1 MAKSSKQSFVQ
12 SVGNFAAQISNA
24 TGAGGKVTLFTVGSE
39 RGDDEELRALQIS
52 NTDAAAIV
60 VNFYVQIA
68 GTHVDVLVGSVSAAA
83 GTTTDCRNTV
93 ALAGLFQHDV
103 NGNRVHYMQ
112 KMHTWKVAAVTAP
125 AVGSTLDIFG
135 VTGKF

>member
-1 MAKSSKQSFVQ
+1 MAKSSQQSFVQ

-68 GTHVDVLVGSVSAAA
+68 GTHVDVLVGSVSA
-83 GTTTDCRNTV
+83 GT
-93 ALAGLFQHDV
+93 LE
-103 NGNRVHYMQ
+103 
-112 KMHTWKVAAVTAP
+112 
-125 AVGSTLDIFG
+125 
-135 VTGKF
+135 

>member
-1 MAKSSKQSFVQ
+1 M
-12 SVGNFAAQISNA
+12 
-24 TGAGGKVTLFTVGSE
+24 
-39 RGDDEELRALQIS
+39 QIS
-52 NTDAAAIV
+52 NTDTAAIV

-68 GTHVDVLVGSVSAAA
+68 GTDVDVLVGSVSAAA

-112 KMHTWKVAAVTAP
+112 KNHTWKVAAVTRTGGGEHVGYLRCDGEVLMIRPPVFLRALTAP
-125 AVGSTLDIFG
+125 HLTEAVPG
-135 VTGKF
+135 VCCGVG